1 MLLLRIAGFALLF
14 IVFYIYEKKETEIDN
29 FVAGIKERVD
39 RVSFSPRLHDVDN
52 K

>member
-1 MLLLRIAGFALLF
+1 MSLLLISGFALLF

-29 FVAGIKERVD
+29 FVAGIKERVVQ
-39 RVSFSPRLHDVDN
+39 VSFSPGLHDVDN